1 MSNNVT
7 LIGNLVDDPELRFTP
22 SGVALAK
29 IRMAVNR
36 RWRGQ
41 DGEWQE
47 QTSFFGGTIWREQAE
62 QVAESLQKGAR
73 VIVSGRLEQRSWET
87 DAGDKR
93 SIVEVQIDEIGPS
106 LRWATAT
113 VNRTQR
119 NDDFRQ
125 TVSRAMVPKPHRPLA
140 MSTGPTRPPSRSN
153 CKWEEKTRE
162 THVAQFGV
170 GVKTSVEVVPSH
182 ASFAMGIRLTGRTPQ
197 PFVSTCRIGARSE
210 VGVRPGFAPVTS
222 VR

>member
-1 MSNNVT
+1 MSSNVT

-22 SGVALAK
+22 SGVAMAK

-47 QTSFFGGTIWREQAE
+47 NTSFFTGTIWRDQAE
-62 QVAESLQKGAR
+62 QAAESLQKGAR

-87 DAGDKR
+87 EQGEKR
-93 SIVEVQIDEIGPS
+93 SVVEVQVDEIGPS

-119 NDDFRQ
+119 QDDWSGGR
-125 TVSRAMVPKPHRPLA
+125 SGAAAPAPAARDDY
-140 MSTGPTRPPSRSN
+140 GPD
-153 CKWEEKTRE
+153 E
-162 THVAQFGV
+162 A
-170 GVKTSVEVVPSH
+170 
-182 ASFAMGIRLTGRTPQ
+182 
-197 PFVSTCRIGARSE
+197 PF
-210 VGVRPGFAPVTS
+210 
-222 VR
+222 

>member
-1 MSNNVT
+1 MSSNVT

-22 SGVALAK
+22 SGVAMAK

-47 QTSFFGGTIWREQAE
+47 STSFFTGTIWREQAE
-62 QVAESLQKGAR
+62 QAAESLQKGAR

-87 DAGDKR
+87 EQGEKR
-93 SIVEVQIDEIGPS
+93 SVVEVQVDEIGPS

-119 NDDFRQ
+119 QEGWSDEN
-125 TVSRAMVPKPHRPLA
+125 KPVDAGAPTARENY
-140 MSTGPTRPPSRSN
+140 GPD
-153 CKWEEKTRE
+153 E
-162 THVAQFGV
+162 A
-170 GVKTSVEVVPSH
+170 
-182 ASFAMGIRLTGRTPQ
+182 
-197 PFVSTCRIGARSE
+197 PF
-210 VGVRPGFAPVTS
+210 
-222 VR
+222 

>member
-29 IRMAVNR
+29 IRLAVNR

-47 QTSFFGGTIWREQAE
+47 DTSFFNGTVWREQAE
-62 QVAESLQKGAR
+62 TVAESLQKGAR

-87 DAGDKR
+87 QEGDKR
-93 SIVEVQIDEIGPS
+93 SVVEIQIDEIGPS

-113 VNRTQR
+113 VNKTQR
-119 NDDFRQ
+119 SDSYGGSSQ
-125 TVSRAMVPKPHRPLA
+125 KQQPTSA
-140 MSTGPTRPPSRSN
+140 STPTAREDYGPD
-153 CKWEEKTRE
+153 E
-162 THVAQFGV
+162 A
-170 GVKTSVEVVPSH
+170 
-182 ASFAMGIRLTGRTPQ
+182 
-197 PFVSTCRIGARSE
+197 PF
-210 VGVRPGFAPVTS
+210 
-222 VR
+222 

>member
-29 IRMAVNR
+29 IRLAVNR

-47 QTSFFGGTIWREQAE
+47 ATSFFTGTVWREQAE
-62 QVAESLQKGAR
+62 SVGESLQKGAR

-87 DAGDKR
+87 EQGDKR
-93 SIVEVQIDEIGPS
+93 SVVEIQVDEIGPS

-113 VNRTQR
+113 VNKT
-119 NDDFRQ
+119 
-125 TVSRAMVPKPHRPLA
+125 A
-140 MSTGPTRPPSRSN
+140 RSGG
-153 CKWEEKTRE
+153 E
-162 THVAQFGV
+162 FGV
-170 GVKTSVEVVPSH
+170 GEAAKVP
-182 ASFAMGIRLTGRTPQ
+182 P
-197 PFVSTCRIGARSE
+197 
-210 VGVRPGFAPVTS
+210 APVA
-222 VR
+222 RDNYGPDEAPF